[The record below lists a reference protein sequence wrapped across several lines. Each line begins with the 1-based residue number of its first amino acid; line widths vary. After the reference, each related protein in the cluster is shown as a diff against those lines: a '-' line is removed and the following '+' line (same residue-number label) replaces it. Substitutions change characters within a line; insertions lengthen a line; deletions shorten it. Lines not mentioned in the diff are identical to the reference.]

1 MSRKKSESKNQIL
14 VSRKQVAEFFGVAP
28 NTISHW
34 KRQGLD
40 AEVKRGVYDLKKVFD
55 WWLGHRVVQDED
67 AKAKKDKW
75 EAELKEAR
83 AQLEKLKLERER
95 GELIPRAEIAKLWAA
110 RVHEVKT
117 GLLSLVR
124 KLPPRL
130 EGLTKQEMA
139 AVIEDEIYTLLER
152 YARQGPYTPTP
163 QKALKKRN
171 ARA

>member
-1 MSRKKSESKNQIL
+1 MGRNKSEGKNQIL
-14 VSRKQVAEFFGVAP
+14 VSRKQVADFFEVAP

-55 WWLGHRVVQDED
+55 WWLEHRVVQDKD

-75 EAELKEAR
+75 EAELKEAK

-95 GELIPRAEIAKLWAA
+95 GELIPRVEIAKLWAA

-130 EGLTKQEMA
+130 EGLTKREMA
-139 AVIEDEIYTLLER
+139 AVIEDEIYALLEL
-152 YARQGPYTPTP
+152 YARQGPYTPKTRVS
-163 QKALKKRN
+163 LGKK
-171 ARA
+171 